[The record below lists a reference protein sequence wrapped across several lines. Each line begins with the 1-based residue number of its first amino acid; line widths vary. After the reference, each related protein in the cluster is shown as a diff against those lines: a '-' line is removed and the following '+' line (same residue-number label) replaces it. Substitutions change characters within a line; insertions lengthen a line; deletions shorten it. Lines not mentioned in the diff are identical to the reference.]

1 MTEKTLIGLAAGFL
15 LLGGAPGAL
24 AGSEIEDALEAGA
37 IRLSAEE
44 IATRLTGKTVTFVSA
59 KSGDRYLVY
68 YGADNETAGRKVG
81 AEAVLTGFHAVTD
94 RDQICL
100 GWQGPDLPRLRCLDV
115 LLIDG
120 TMHKFKAD
128 GSLSGHISEIADGD
142 TT

>member
-1 MTEKTLIGLAAGFL
+1 MTKKILTGIIAGLF
-15 LLGGAPGAL
+15 LLGGTQGAL

-44 IATRLTGKTVTFVSA
+44 IAERLTGKTVTFVSA
-59 KSGDRYLVY
+59 KSGDSFLVY
-68 YGADNETAGRKVG
+68 YGADNQTVGRKVG
-81 AEAVLTGFHAVTD
+81 AEAVLTGFHALTD

-100 GWQGPDLPRLRCLDV
+100 GWQGRDLPRLRCMDV

-120 TMHKFKAD
+120 KMHKFKAD
-128 GSLSGHISEIADGD
+128 GSLSGHVSESADGN